1 VASYN
6 RVVLMGN
13 LTRDIEVKYIQS
25 GTAVANASLAVNEKR
40 KDNNG
45 QWVDDVTFVDLTLW
59 GRTAEVAG
67 EYLSKGS
74 PVLVEGRLKQEQW
87 EKDGQK
93 RSKMIV
99 VVEKLQMIG
108 SKKDGGQ
115 RSSGGGGDDYSQAAP
130 SEPSQPPPAGYTQPP
145 AAQDDPIPF

>member
-45 QWVDDVTFVDLTLW
+45 QWVEDVTFVDLTLW
-59 GRTAEVAG
+59 GRTAEVAA
-67 EYLSKGS
+67 EYLSNGS

-115 RSSGGGGDDYSQAAP
+115 RSSSGGGDDYSQAAP
-130 SEPSQPPPAGYTQPP
+130 SKSPATGSPPATQ
-145 AAQDDPIPF
+145 DEIPF

>member
-6 RVVLMGN
+6 RVVLLGN

-45 QWVDDVTFVDLTLW
+45 QWVEDVTFVDLTLW

-108 SKKDGGQ
+108 SKSGGQ
-115 RSSGGGGDDYSQAAP
+115 RSNGGGGDDYSQAAP
-130 SEPSQPPPAGYTQPP
+130 SEPSTPPAGYAQPP